1 MDFMNDLDEFEMV
14 DDMDDWMP
22 LEHQMAFHW
31 RDIGIGLEQIWII
44 SNFSENYFSTPFIK
58 VDVMDDDFDHMGM
71 RVGAGGGI
79 MNDNND
85 WNNDTPQG
93 KRSQFKILKSISK

>member
-1 MDFMNDLDEFEMV
+1 
-14 DDMDDWMP
+14 
-22 LEHQMAFHW
+22 
-31 RDIGIGLEQIWII
+31 
-44 SNFSENYFSTPFIK
+44 
-58 VDVMDDDFDHMGM
+58 MDDDFDHMGM